1 MLEQLAKKYYEENY
15 NCAETIIRAGNEYYQ
30 LGLSDEAMKAF
41 GGFGGG
47 MQCGQVCGGLTGAI
61 GVISSK
67 YIEKKA
73 HETKDLRNKVQT
85 LIRNYRTN
93 FNSLDCKDIKQ
104 HYYDPQTHCLKTVIK
119 AAEVLEKTIQQF
131 EEEDHA

>member
-15 NCAETIIRAGNEYYQ
+15 NCAEAIIRSGNEYYG
-30 LGLSDEAMKAF
+30 LGLSEEAMKAF

-47 MQCGQVCGGLTGAI
+47 MQCGEVCGGLTGAI

-67 YIEKKA
+67 YIETKA
-73 HETKDLRNKVQT
+73 HESKDLRSKVQA
-85 LIRNYRTN
+85 LVRNYRTN
-93 FNSLDCKDIKQ
+93 FNSLDCKEIRQ
-104 HYYDPQTHCLKTVIK
+104 HYYDPQLHCLNTVIK
-119 AAEVLEKTIQQF
+119 AAEILEKTIQQF